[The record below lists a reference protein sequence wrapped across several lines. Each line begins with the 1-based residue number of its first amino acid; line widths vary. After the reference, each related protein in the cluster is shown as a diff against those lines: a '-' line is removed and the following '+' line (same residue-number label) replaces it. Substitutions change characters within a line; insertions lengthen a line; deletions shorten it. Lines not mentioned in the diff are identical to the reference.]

1 MPVMLMVL
9 IVARL
14 GVVTMRCRLGAVSI
28 VWPRY
33 RNEVRRA
40 CGRRETQADTI
51 RRRGTLGEA

>member
-1 MPVMLMVL
+1 MVL